1 MTEKANVPLAGAF
14 GGGGLFGIGYAMG
27 VIEGLRKQGID
38 LSTAPMLGT
47 SAGSWAA
54 AATALGV
61 TFSSLKDVKMPRFPN
76 LRAGVLAQSTHQV
89 FGDAMRP
96 NVHVVACAVRGL
108 KRTEL
113 DGALIPLATMVA
125 ASSAVPG
132 LFAPQSING
141 RLYIDGGVRSGV
153 SVDLAAP
160 ADLLIVIAP
169 LAGAM
174 FGPFNNIVE
183 RNTQREINQW
193 QNTHAGKVRLFA
205 PNDLTAKIATLP
217 HHLFDKARGIE
228 AYAHGLIEGTQA
240 I

>member
-1 MTEKANVPLAGAF
+1 
-14 GGGGLFGIGYAMG
+14 
-27 VIEGLRKQGID
+27 
-38 LSTAPMLGT
+38 
-47 SAGSWAA
+47 
-54 AATALGV
+54 
-61 TFSSLKDVKMPRFPN
+61 
-76 LRAGVLAQSTHQV
+76 
-89 FGDAMRP
+89 MRP

-132 LFAPQSING
+132 LFAPQSVNG
-141 RLYIDGGVRSGV
+141 RLFIDGGVRSGV

-183 RNTQREINQW
+183 RNTQREIDAW
-193 QNTHAGKVRLFA
+193 TSTHAGKVRLFA
-205 PNDLTAKIATLP
+205 PNNTTAKIATLP

-228 AYAHGLIEGTQA
+228 AYAQGLIEGKQA

>member
-1 MTEKANVPLAGAF
+1 MTERAKVPLAGAF

-27 VIEGLRKQGID
+27 VIEGLRQQGQD

-47 SAGSWAA
+47 SAGAWAA
-54 AATALGV
+54 AATALHLP
-61 TFSSLKDVKMPRFPN
+61 FKDLEDIQIPRFPN
-76 LRAGVLAQSTHQV
+76 LRSGVLSKAAHQA

-125 ASSAVPG
+125 ASCAIPG
-132 LFAPQSING
+132 LLAPQRVNG

-153 SVDLAAP
+153 SVDLASP

-183 RNTQREINQW
+183 RNTQREIDRW
-193 QNTHAGKVRLFA
+193 TRTHAGKVRLFA
-205 PNDLTAKIATLP
+205 PNATTAKIATLP
-217 HHLFDKARGIE
+217 HHLFDKAR
-228 AYAHGLIEGTQA
+228 AALAFKQGLSEGQQA